1 MEIGVSIAQIWCALL
16 FLKQSAIIHCKNSS
30 VTSTPNLLY
39 THTYFHFGVPME
51 QIRCA
56 GHTTVFTLY
65 TLNDAELVQC
75 M

>member
-1 MEIGVSIAQIWCALL
+1 MCSTGPCTL
-16 FLKQSAIIHCKNSS
+16 HCKNSS

-56 GHTTVFTLY
+56 GHTTVFTVY
-65 TLNDAELVQC
+65 VPNIFLVDTC
-75 M
+75 